1 MSHELPRSL
10 PWRWRAIAA
19 FASLLA
25 AASLTMSAAPN
36 KTESTPTGWFQLAPL
51 PDPIGLGGMAAGVI
65 EGRLVAVGGSQW
77 DKPIWA
83 KGARLLSDRIFVLD
97 APDGKWRVDDVHLP
111 VKAGH
116 FATATTKDAIY
127 FAGGLGE
134 SGVLR
139 SVYKLE
145 AKAGRFA
152 CTTLPELPEP
162 IIYGAAAI
170 SAGRLY
176 VLGGLPDP
184 ASKVASSTVWSLG
197 LAGDTAWRREP
208 DLPQGGRF
216 VAAAAGVDDA
226 VYFFGGM
233 GFDVMGKPAPSAAA
247 YRLQGGTWTRLPE
260 IPAARVGAASPC
272 AVLPGNRILLAGG
285 YGEIFGGAHRE
296 HPGFPPET
304 FIYDRKT
311 KSWLTGPAL
320 LSATVGDRDLS
331 GDRGPFPMIGAPAVE
346 WNGLVVIISGEVR
359 VSTRS
364 PAVVALRLDAIP

>member
-1 MSHELPRSL
+1 M
-10 PWRWRAIAA
+10 AA
-19 FASLLA
+19 MAVLLA
-25 AASLTMSAAPN
+25 AGNITMSAATK
-36 KTESTPTGWFQLAPL
+36 KTESPPAGWFQLAPL
-51 PDPIGLGGMAAGVI
+51 PDPIGLGGMAAGVL

-97 APDGKWRVDDVHLP
+97 APEGKWRVEETRLP
-111 VKAGH
+111 LKAGH
-116 FATATTKDAIY
+116 FAAASTKDAIY

-145 AKAGRFA
+145 AKSGRFI
-152 CTTLPELPEP
+152 CTAMPELPEP

-184 ASKVASSTVWSLG
+184 AAKTASSAVWSLG

-216 VAAAAGVDDA
+216 VAAAAGAGDA

-233 GFDVMGKPAPSAAA
+233 GFDVTGKPAPSRAA
-247 YRLQGGTWTRLPE
+247 YRLQGGAWTRLAE

-272 AVLPGNRILLAGG
+272 AVLPGNRLLLAGG
-285 YGEIFGGAHRE
+285 YGEVFGGAQRE

-304 FIYDRKT
+304 FVYDRKT
-311 KSWLTGPAL
+311 MNWLPGPAL
-320 LSATVGDRDLS
+320 PTSPAGDRDLS
-331 GDRGPFPMIGAPAVE
+331 GDAGPLPMIGAPAVE

-364 PAVVALRLDAIP
+364 PAVVALRLDTIP